1 MNTQSKTDVDQMLAE
16 SFKDLA
22 LRMPIDKITI
32 KQITDGAGVIRPT
45 FYNHFQD
52 KYELLEWIIRT
63 EVLDPVIPLM
73 RSGNLK
79 DSMVQIFHNMHQ
91 NKKFYK
97 KVTCLEGQNSCES
110 IAKKFIMEIL
120 FSFINEKVGEKKL
133 AKRGLTVSMVAEY
146 YAQSMAFVV
155 IQWTKLD
162 MSLTPEQMADIF
174 EYITTHSMDEVIA
187 EMN

>member
-1 MNTQSKTDVDQMLAE
+1 MNTQSKTDVGQMLAE

-97 KVTCLEGQNSCES
+97 KVTRLEGQNSCES

-162 MSLTPEQMADIF
+162 MSLTPEQVADIF

>member
-1 MNTQSKTDVDQMLAE
+1 MQSKTNVDQMLAE
-16 SFKDLA
+16 SFKSLA

-63 EVLDPVIPLM
+63 EILDPVIPLM
-73 RSGNLK
+73 QSGNLK
-79 DSMVQIFHNMHQ
+79 DSMVQIFRNMQ
-91 NKKFYK
+91 QDKVFYK
-97 KVTCLEGQNSCES
+97 KVTRLEGQNSCEN

-120 FSFINEKVGEKKL
+120 FFSINEKAGEKKL
-133 AKRGLTVSMVAEY
+133 ARRGLTISLVAEY

-155 IQWTKLD
+155 IQWTKMD

-174 EYITTHSMDEVIA
+174 EYITTHSMDDVIA